1 MGGVCRGWKP
11 VPHGATGLL
20 GMAKESLIKEFFLFI
35 KQEKKWWLVPL
46 IAVLLL
52 VGALI
57 VFAGSSP
64 LAPFIYPL
72 F

>member
-1 MGGVCRGWKP
+1 
-11 VPHGATGLL
+11 
-20 GMAKESLIKEFFLFI
+20 MAKQSLVKEFFLFI
-35 KQEKKWWLVPL
+35 KQEKKWWLIPL
-46 IAVLLL
+46 ITVLLL

-64 LAPFIYPL
+64 LAPFLYPL

>member
-1 MGGVCRGWKP
+1 
-11 VPHGATGLL
+11 
-20 GMAKESLIKEFFLFI
+20 MAKESLIKEFFLFI

>member
-1 MGGVCRGWKP
+1 
-11 VPHGATGLL
+11 
-20 GMAKESLIKEFFLFI
+20 MAKQSIIKEFFLFI

-46 IAVLLL
+46 ISVLLL